1 MVSTLGAGPP
11 WWPLLLYQLRNIS
24 ILTNPSAKKHTFE
37 PSKNTFFSFP
47 IQSPGQQSINLKFG
61 ENNLTKMSLLRHSRL
76 KRRRRVVLRHDLS
89 ASDTTCL
96 SGVAL
101 AKTGRF
107 PA

>member
-1 MVSTLGAGPP
+1 MPACYRKQAEKAKNYGAGAKS
-11 WWPLLLYQLRNIS
+11 QL
-24 ILTNPSAKKHTFE
+24 ILSAY
-37 PSKNTFFSFP
+37 
-47 IQSPGQQSINLKFG
+47 LKFG

-76 KRRRRVVLRHDLS
+76 KRRRRVVHRHDLS

-101 AKTGRF
+101 AKTDRF